1 MSAWSS
7 SGARLLRTP
16 EAGSLEPDRTA
27 LGAAVGGI
35 GMLLALL
42 LSGVPAAPV
51 AAQTRVDLEL
61 VLAVDASGSVDSAEY
76 ELQMQGI
83 ASALR
88 DPEVAAAIASGP
100 SGAIAV
106 TVMLWAEANRPKQ
119 SLPWAKL
126 SDAGS
131 IERFAA
137 EVASMPRR
145 LPAGGTGI
153 GKAIQYAVWEID
165 RNDYIGTRQVID
177 VSGDGR
183 ETAFREFSLSA
194 RQGRSVAVLKGM
206 TVNGL
211 AILNEVP
218 DLSAYYEA
226 EVIGGA
232 GAFVEVARS
241 YEDFAQAL
249 RRKLIREISW
259 RPNVSRPAEPAPLR
273 HIMATRFDTP

>member
-1 MSAWSS
+1 M
-7 SGARLLRTP
+7 LRTP
-16 EAGSLEPDRTA
+16 EAGSLEPYGTA

-100 SGAIAV
+100 SGSIAV

-137 EVASMPRR
+137 EVARMPRR

-183 ETAFREFSLSA
+183 ETAFPGVQPVRAPGPKRRGAEGDDRQRTGDPERGARPLSLL
-194 RQGRSVAVLKGM
+194 RGRG
-206 TVNGL
+206 
-211 AILNEVP
+211 
-218 DLSAYYEA
+218 D
-226 EVIGGA
+226 
-232 GAFVEVARS
+232 RRCRC
-241 YEDFAQAL
+241 L
-249 RRKLIREISW
+249 RRSGQEL
-259 RPNVSRPAEPAPLR
+259 
-273 HIMATRFDTP
+273 